1 MPVEGRSRTL
11 GVGGTGDS
19 DRTTGEDRHGS
30 NDVWR
35 IPGIRPEKAK
45 PDPGCRFST
54 PRDTVWSLE
63 CLWEAYQR
71 VGLNAGRVGLSWGW
85 TERPSIPLSPLR
97 TMAWIDGE
105 YGLGDRARDLSD
117 PHRREKTDTPRPVR
131 PVRIPKKQP
140 GAFRPPARLRVFP
153 VSGTGW
159 PGTGCGWLRPR
170 PGLCW
175 SRSLRPTGHRTRRP
189 IARNG
194 ARTMRSRM
202 VSKDRHRLLNTGHHE
217 VVDGDLSN
225 SFGEIPIHPSRRSD
239 DALCPPHPRWVE
251 AQTDQGRVCWCAGEG
266 DGGDGGDGGPGW

>member
-1 MPVEGRSRTL
+1 MRA
-11 GVGGTGDS
+11 GGTGERDM
-19 DRTTGEDRHGS
+19 TTGEDLHGS
-30 NDVWR
+30 NYVWR
-35 IPGIRPEKAK
+35 IQSILHEKAK
-45 PDPGCRFST
+45 PAPDCRFYTLS
-54 PRDTVWSLE
+54 DTVWSLE

-85 TERPSIPLSPLR
+85 TERPSIPLR
-97 TMAWIDGE
+97 TMAWNDGE
-105 YGLGDRARDLSD
+105 YGLGERARDLSD

-159 PGTGCGWLRPR
+159 PGTGCGPR

-217 VVDGDLSN
+217 GVDGDLSN
-225 SFGEIPIHPSRRSD
+225 SFGEIPIPF
-239 DALCPPHPRWVE
+239 PPI
-251 AQTDQGRVCWCAGEG
+251 G
-266 DGGDGGDGGPGW
+266 

>member
-1 MPVEGRSRTL
+1 MRA
-11 GVGGTGDS
+11 GGTGERDM
-19 DRTTGEDRHGS
+19 TTGEDLHGS
-30 NDVWR
+30 NYVWR
-35 IPGIRPEKAK
+35 IQSILHEKAK
-45 PDPGCRFST
+45 QDPDFRFYTLS
-54 PRDTVWSLE
+54 DKVWSLE
-63 CLWEAYQR
+63 FLWEADQR

-85 TERPSIPLSPLR
+85 TERPSIPLR
-97 TMAWIDGE
+97 TMAWNDGE

-159 PGTGCGWLRPR
+159 PGTGCGPR

-175 SRSLRPTGHRTRRP
+175 SRSLRPTGHRNSMP

-266 DGGDGGDGGPGW
+266 DGGDGGPGW